1 MSEPRRRMRR
11 VHHEEVGL
19 QIAPMIDVTLLLLF
33 FFMLSGKLTKNA
45 KMMNISVPTA
55 QSGRVP
61 EDMGDRDIINID
73 ENGRLFSGNEAVDKK
88 QLTTHLKER
97 FKNYP
102 PLKLYVRADART
114 PGKQIKEVMAIASEA
129 GAVEVIFGVKQ
140 K

>member
-11 VHHEEVGL
+11 IHHEEVGL

-45 KMMNISVPTA
+45 KMMNINVPNA
-55 QSGRVP
+55 AAGRVP
-61 EDMGDRDIINID
+61 KDMGDRDIINID
-73 ENGRLFSGNEAVDKK
+73 ENGRLFSGNAGMDKK
-88 QLTTHLKER
+88 QLAAHLKER

-114 PGKQIKEVMAIASEA
+114 PGKQIKEVMAIAGEA

>member
-11 VHHEEVGL
+11 VHHEEIGL

-33 FFMLSGKLTKNA
+33 FFMLSGKLTKEA
-45 KMMNISVPTA
+45 KLMNINVPQA
-55 QSGRVP
+55 AAGKIP

-73 ENGRLFSGNEAVDKK
+73 ENGQLFSGNEPMDKK
-88 QLTTHLKER
+88 KLTAHLKER

-102 PLKLYVRADART
+102 PLKLDVRADAHT
-114 PGKQIKEVMAIASEA
+114 PGKQIKEVMTIASEA

>member
-11 VHHEEVGL
+11 IHHEEVGL

-33 FFMLSGKLTKNA
+33 FFMLSGKLTKDA
-45 KMMNISVPTA
+45 KLIDISVPTA
-55 QSGRVP
+55 AAGRIP

-73 ENGRLFSGNEAVDKK
+73 DKGQLFSGDQPVDKK
-88 QLTTHLKER
+88 QLTAHLKER
-97 FKNYP
+97 FKNSP
-102 PLKLYVRADART
+102 PLKLYVRADSKT
-114 PGKQIKEVMAIASEA
+114 QGKQIKEVMAIASEA